1 MNSERL
7 SAVLWHERE
16 LLEMLVFKLEEQQL
30 ILVAGK
36 SKWLERATDEIGGVA
51 EDLKDLSLSRDITI
65 EGFDGVKDGEGY
77 PSLQEIIDRTNEPV
91 WQDIFTG
98 HLGALRT
105 LTENIRTLQEANEG
119 LIRSALRSTQETLAG
134 LDADTVIYD
143 ASGLPDLVVAG
154 TRMIET
160 DM

>member
-1 MNSERL
+1 MNPERL

-65 EGFDGVKDGEGY
+65 EGFDGVQDSEGY
-77 PSLQEIIDRTNEPV
+77 PSLQEIIDRSNEPV
-91 WQDIFTG
+91 WRDIFAG
-98 HLGALRT
+98 HLAALRT
-105 LTENIRTLQEANEG
+105 LTGNIRTLQEANEA
-119 LIRSALRSTQETLAG
+119 LIRMALRSAQETLAT
-134 LDADTVIYD
+134 LEADTGVYD
-143 ASGLPDLVVAG
+143 ATGQPDLVVAG
-154 TRMIET
+154 TRMIDK